1 MAASGRVVIAGYARS
16 PFHFAKKGA
25 LAGVRPDELAGRVV
39 EALVERTG
47 VDPDAIEDVT
57 LGCAFPEGEQ
67 GMNAGRLVGVLA
79 GLPRTVAGSTIN
91 RFCGSSMQAVHTAAG
106 SIAMGAGEAYVC
118 AGVESM
124 SRVPMGGFNPMPH
137 PGLAE
142 RYPQIYISMG
152 ETAENVA
159 ERYRIPRERQE
170 AFAVESQRKAAEAQR
185 EGGWT
190 TSSSPSTTSPPTAAC
205 DPRRPPRCW
214 PGSSPRSAA
223 TAPSPPA
230 RRRRSPTAPRGARDL
245 RGLRPAARPAAA
257 RRRPL
262 DRRRGLR
269 ARGDGHRA
277 GAGDPQGARPRGRGR
292 GRRRPRRAQRG
303 VRQPGARL
311 PRRARPGAGA
321 GQPGRRRH
329 RPRPPARRDR
339 RPHHRQGRALLHR
352 SGGRYAVATQCIGGG
367 QGIATVLEAVE

>member
-16 PFHFAKKGA
+16 PFHFAKKGE

-39 EALVERTG
+39 QALVERTG

-67 GMNAGRLVGVLA
+67 GMNAGRIVGVLA

-124 SRVPMGGFNPMPH
+124 SRVPMGGFNPMLH

-170 AFAVESQRKAAEAQR
+170 AFAVESQRKAGEAQR
-185 EGGWT
+185 DGRLRRRARGDRRRRRRRLPAPGHDGRGARRARARLPQRRHRHRRHVVAAHRRRRGGAGDVT
-190 TSSSPSTTSPPTAAC
+190 RRSPSATACSRSPPC
-205 DPRRPPRCW
+205 
-214 PGSSPRSAA
+214 
-223 TAPSPPA
+223 APSP
-230 RRRRSPTAPRGARDL
+230 S
-245 RGLRPAARPAAA
+245 PAARP
-257 RRRPL
+257 R
-262 DRRRGLR
+262 
-269 ARGDGHRA
+269 
-277 GAGDPQGARPRGRGR
+277 
-292 GRRRPRRAQRG
+292 
-303 VRQPGARL
+303 
-311 PRRARPGAGA
+311 
-321 GQPGRRRH
+321 
-329 RPRPPARRDR
+329 
-339 RPHHRQGRALLHR
+339 
-352 SGGRYAVATQCIGGG
+352 
-367 QGIATVLEAVE
+367 